1 MNDLLSLQGG
11 VLAKPANSFQSLL
24 PQEDVSEDDDEEEDN
39 FIDETQLFADNVE
52 EVSTVL

>member
-11 VLAKPANSFQSLL
+11 VLAKPATSFRSLL
-24 PQEDVSEDDDEEEDN
+24 PQAEDTDEDEEEDN

-52 EVSTVL
+52 EVLPLL